1 MLREILE
8 PLREKYAAIAPPE
21 LLAGLAG
28 PDDAAVFQIDDERA
42 VIMTADF
49 FPPVLDD
56 PYLYGAVGAANALSD
71 VYAMGGDALLAI
83 NLVAWPDNA
92 DETMLESVLRGGA
105 DKVSEAGAFLAGGHT
120 LVDREPKYG
129 LAVTGLVKPE
139 RLLRKGGALHGD
151 VLVLTKPLGSGTITT
166 AIKRGS
172 AADAHVETCV
182 GIMATLNRGAMQ
194 AAQSIHPQVHAA
206 TDVTGFGLL
215 GHAHEMST
223 QSACGLRIEWQQL
236 CWMEGAEEYARADN
250 FAGGATRNADYY
262 SQWVKWER
270 GLTEWK
276 RRLLFDPQTS
286 GGLLLAVAAESVADF
301 LRELDERGQFGFV
314 VGEAVGG
321 RAGEIAV
328 Y

>member
-1 MLREILE
+1 MLGEILE
-8 PLREKYAAIAPPE
+8 PLREKYSAMAPPE

-28 PDDAAVFQIDDERA
+28 PDDAAVFQIDEEKA
-42 VIMTADF
+42 LIMTTDF
-49 FPPVLDD
+49 FPPLLDD
-56 PYLYGAVGAANALSD
+56 PYLYGAVAAANALSD

-83 NLVAWPDNA
+83 NLVGWPDNA
-92 DETMLESVLRGGA
+92 DTSILESVLRGGA

-120 LVDREPKYG
+120 VVDREPKYG

-139 RLLRKGGALHGD
+139 RLLRKGGALPQD

-166 AIKRGS
+166 AIKRGN
-172 AADAHVETCV
+172 AADAHVESCV

-223 QSACGLRIEWQQL
+223 QSACGLRIAWQQL
-236 CWMEGAEEYARADN
+236 CWMEGAVEYARADN
-250 FAGGATRNADYY
+250 FAEGATCNANYY
-262 SQWVKWER
+262 GQWVKCER
-270 GLTEWK
+270 GLAEWE

-286 GGLLLAVAAESVADF
+286 GGLLLAVAAESVVDF
-301 LRELDERGQFGFV
+301 LRELEKRGQFGFV
-314 VGEAVGG
+314 VGAAVGG
-321 RAGEIAV
+321 RAGEVTV